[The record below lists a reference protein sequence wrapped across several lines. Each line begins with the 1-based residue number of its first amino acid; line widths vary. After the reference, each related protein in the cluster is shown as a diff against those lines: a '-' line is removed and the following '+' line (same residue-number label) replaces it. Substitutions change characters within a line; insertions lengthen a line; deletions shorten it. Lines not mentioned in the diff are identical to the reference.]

1 MGFFALSSALL
12 FLLVPPLVLL
22 YFLKLKRPR
31 LDVPS
36 LVLWRQVLNDNRV
49 NSPFQKFKRHILLW
63 LQLLLLCLLVLAA
76 MQPYF
81 RGDADQARNLP
92 VLIDHS
98 ASMAATGSSG
108 LTRLDVAKERVHDLI
123 DNLQPDQHLSL
134 IAFAGSA
141 RKLTGFTDN
150 PRILLD
156 ALDGITIEDVP
167 SDIEDALR
175 VTQAMAQR
183 TAFDEALMYSDG
195 NFPAAA
201 DFAMPFRLSFQKLDP
216 AGPNAGITALS
227 AKRAGE
233 GRWDVFVN
241 LAGSSNEPVR
251 GTLGI
256 TLDGESVGSEF
267 VSVTRDTPQRILF
280 PVTTQDA
287 ARIAV
292 RFAPENNDALAADNR
307 AYLEVDPARRLR
319 IAVPETL
326 RAYRMAIESLPG
338 VELVDDPTAAD
349 LLITEDAAVAAEAMT
364 PVSLFVGIVP
374 EDVKPLLTMDQ
385 DGTTVVDWKRN
396 DAILSHVDW
405 TDLAVIDS
413 PMSNEDVRESDYENL
428 GYEVLVHGRNGPLL
442 LQKREGD
449 RVSYHMLFHSDRST
463 LPYRVGFP
471 ILLQNLTRIAMTR
484 AGLLEARGNP
494 TGVLPAQVGLP
505 PETTFDI
512 AAPRGSDRE
521 MSSNRFGVLS
531 GIPAPRVGVYTISG
545 GGDMREVMAS
555 LLSPDETSLNS
566 VDAIQFN
573 ELTVAAA
580 AKPVEVDRPLWRWL
594 ALIGLIVLMI
604 EWWYF
609 QRRPGGFTRRTDQG
623 VIA

>member
-1 MGFFALSSALL
+1 MGFFAFSSALL
-12 FLLVPPLVLL
+12 FLLIPPLVLL

-81 RGDADQARNLP
+81 RGGADRATNLP

-98 ASMAATGSSG
+98 ASMAATDASG
-108 LTRLDVAKERVHDLI
+108 LARLDAAKEQIRNLI
-123 DNLQPDQHLSL
+123 DNLQPDHRLSL

-150 PRILLD
+150 PRILHD
-156 ALDGITIEDVP
+156 ALDNIVIQDVP

-175 VTQAMAQR
+175 VAQAMAQR
-183 TAFDEALMYSDG
+183 TIFDEALMYSDG
-195 NFPAAA
+195 NFPAVA
-201 DFAMPFRLSFQKLDP
+201 DFALPFRLSFQKLDP
-216 AGPNAGITALS
+216 AGPNAGVTALS

-233 GRWDVFVN
+233 GRWDVFVG
-241 LAGSSNEPVR
+241 LSASSDEPVR
-251 GTLGI
+251 GTLTI
-256 TLDGESVGSEF
+256 ALDGEGVGSEF
-267 VSVTRDTPQRILF
+267 VTIARDTPQRILF
-280 PVTTQDA
+280 PVATQNA

-292 RFAPENNDALAADNR
+292 RFEPESADSLVVDNR

-319 IAVPETL
+319 VAVPDTL
-326 RAYRMAIESLPG
+326 RAYRMAIEPLPG
-338 VELVDDPTAAD
+338 IELVDDPAAAD
-349 LLITEDAAVAAEAMT
+349 LLITEDALVATEAMT
-364 PVSLFVGIVP
+364 PVSLSVGVVP
-374 EDVKPLLTMDQ
+374 EDVQPLLTVGDE
-385 DGTTVVDWKRN
+385 GTAVVDWRRN
-396 DAILSHVDW
+396 DAVLSHVDW
-405 TDLAVIDS
+405 TDLTVIDS
-413 PMSNEDVRESDYENL
+413 PVSNEDVRESDYENL
-428 GYEVLVHGRNGPLL
+428 GYEVLVHGREGPLL
-442 LQKREGD
+442 LRKREGD
-449 RVSYHMLFHSDRST
+449 RVSFHMLFHSDRST

-471 ILLQNLTRIAMTR
+471 IMLQNLTRIAMTK

-494 TGVLPAQVGLP
+494 TGVLPPQIGLT

-512 AAPRGSDRE
+512 AAPRGGDRE
-521 MSSNRFGVLS
+521 MASNRFGVLS
-531 GIPAPRVGVYTISG
+531 GVPAPRVGVYTISG
-545 GGDMREVMAS
+545 GGDAREVTAS
-555 LLSPDETSLNS
+555 LLNTEETRLDS

-594 ALIGLIVLMI
+594 ALIGLAVLMI

-609 QRRPGGFTRRTDQG
+609 QRRPAGLRGAPTRE
-623 VIA
+623 